1 MKMII
6 SLPVKITMEEM
17 LSKVCEVE
25 ELCLPLRKHEKKIL
39 NDLLAKD
46 LRFKPAKKEKVQ
58 TSEKKAFGKS
68 P

>member
-1 MKMII
+1 MII
-6 SLPVKITMEEM
+6 SLPANITTGEM

-39 NDLLAKD
+39 NELLTKN
-46 LRFKPAKKEKVQ
+46 LRFMPAKKEKVQ
-58 TSEKKAFGKS
+58 TSGKKAFGES